1 MRLNP
6 RFYSHPSRELLRL
19 KKGLIKIWGD
29 LAKKHRTKQGTK
41 QEQKQNKTFMH
52 TKDVSISG
60 DLAREARLRSTM
72 GK

>member
-19 KKGLIKIWGD
+19 KKGLIKIW
-29 LAKKHRTKQGTK
+29 AYRKKNKTKQGTK
-41 QEQKQNKTFMH
+41 QAQKQNKTFMH

-60 DLAREARLRSTM
+60 ALAREARLRSTM